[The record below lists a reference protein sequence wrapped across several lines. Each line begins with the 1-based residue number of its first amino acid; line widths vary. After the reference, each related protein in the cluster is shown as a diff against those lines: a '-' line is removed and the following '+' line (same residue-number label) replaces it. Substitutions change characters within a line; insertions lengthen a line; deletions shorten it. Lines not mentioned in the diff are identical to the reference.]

1 MGSTSVEGL
10 YAKSII
16 DVVIDSYE
24 LLPPWNPEKEDLIYE
39 ENLVLRGESI

>member
-24 LLPPWNPEKEDLIYE
+24 LLPP
-39 ENLVLRGESI
+39 